1 MYAFTVNNF
10 VRTVNWNM
18 LPLKKLTKFF
28 NCVTLKMVFALRK
41 TNFCARI
48 YEGVRALEDAR
59 VAEVI

>member
-41 TNFCARI
+41 TNFL
-48 YEGVRALEDAR
+48 RAYL
-59 VAEVI
+59 